1 MVGGVSPFL
10 FDTFFFL
17 VHCWFLLLLAV
28 SSWIFWFRQLAEAMV
43 ENVPAVAASLD
54 GYLLVFRSGGHGSLD
69 SSSFFGGGFFGGAW
83 RDCLLR
89 LENCGE
95 GVC

>member
-1 MVGGVSPFL
+1 
-10 FDTFFFL
+10 
-17 VHCWFLLLLAV
+17 
-28 SSWIFWFRQLAEAMV
+28 MV
-43 ENVPAVAASLD
+43 EDVPAVAASFD

-69 SSSFFGGGFFGGAW
+69 SFSFFGGGFFGGTW
-83 RDCLLR
+83 RDSLLR